1 MRLDPRSRGRGAE
14 GRRSTTEPP
23 GRPSFLVLIKTDI
36 YTDTA
41 PIHYVDN
48 SRGLSTCCSSAS
60 ALTPGVRLH
69 THLLSSP
76 PASGLA
82 WMLGAHLNGRTSL
95 GKPGSVCALH
105 ISAFR
110 SPCREQ
116 RLPPRGRLRVL
127 PAPRAEPSR
136 MAPSGPPPRTQ
147 ADGSELPVGSPLC
160 AASDLAP

>member
-116 RLPPRGRLRVL
+116 RLPASRASSGAACAPRRAVPHGALGSSSSHAGRRLRAAGGL
-127 PAPRAEPSR
+127 AA
-136 MAPSGPPPRTQ
+136 
-147 ADGSELPVGSPLC
+147 LC
-160 AASDLAP
+160 SL